1 MWGKF
6 IALKAGVFTKLYKNH
21 ALRQQV
27 NMAKVTHF
35 ALQRWIF
42 SGITWNPRRSFWLQ
56 ISRNQPSANVSGF
69 YLLYWQTNFVQDLA
83 WKFGTP
89 VWTYGSP
96 YTPSWLKQLWYPL
109 TQGGPRLQGNWLV
122 VSTPLKNISQ
132 IGSFPQVGVKI
143 KNTWNH
149 HLGNL

>member
-35 ALQRWIF
+35 ALQRRIF

-56 ISRNQPSANVSGF
+56 ISRNQPPANVSGV
-69 YLLYWQTNFVQDLA
+69 YLHYWQTNFVQDLA

-96 YTPSWLKQLWYPL
+96 YTPSWFDSFKHPR
-109 TQGGPRLQGNWLV
+109 TQGGPVYKETYRVINML
-122 VSTPLKNISQ
+122 
-132 IGSFPQVGVKI
+132 
-143 KNTWNH
+143 
-149 HLGNL
+149 